1 MVVTK
6 EEKTPYNS
14 EFEEKFSEFKILFGK
29 RIKYYR
35 DLKNYT
41 QEHLA
46 ELVNIEQASLS
57 NIERGKV
64 YPTQI
69 TLYRLASVLEVEP
82 YQFFTV
88 TPRVAVQDMV
98 KEIANAM
105 YQDKNLAELI
115 YKFFCA
121 VH

>member
-1 MVVTK
+1 MAVK
-6 EEKTPYNS
+6 EWSTLDDEN
-14 EFEEKFSEFKILFGK
+14 FRAKFDEFKILFGK

-69 TLYRLASVLEVEP
+69 TLYRLAAVLNVKP
-82 YQFFTV
+82 YQFFTAS
-88 TPRVAVQDMV
+88 PEIPVQDMV
-98 KEIANAM
+98 NEISNAM
-105 YQDKNLAELI
+105 YQDKNLAQLM